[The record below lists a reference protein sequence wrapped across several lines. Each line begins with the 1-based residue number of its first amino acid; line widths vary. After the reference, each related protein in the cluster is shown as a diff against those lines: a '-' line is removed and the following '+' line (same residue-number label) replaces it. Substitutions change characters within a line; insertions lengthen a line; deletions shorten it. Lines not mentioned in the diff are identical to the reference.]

1 MKNIRFHFEYIIL
14 ILAFVCLFSGTTF
27 LSAIH
32 EKNDYKDINNE
43 IGMSLFHSNYY
54 LKSIDDIY
62 TSDEAIIKL
71 KELQNFMRK
80 IPCTYYVYSD
90 TAIGDIDKIQ
100 AINQSLIDHE
110 FAKNI
115 LKEGQM
121 LNGTYHIKDMDHIHI
136 PALIT
141 DTTSKYHTVGSKVEC
156 ELNNKKI
163 TFDIIGKI
171 PDIYVKSID
180 CYLNGLVI
188 PELYF
193 DVEPQNE
200 EDSYFQEWV
209 LSNLSLIGYVVYNS
223 ASEYYKAN
231 DYISNICNRLSLEW
245 TLEPKEEN
253 RYAGINIPIT
263 NHAAILLIVSGC
275 LLLIGL
281 LIIEIKPLRNT
292 TILIEPDR
300 LMKRIILKDLYIIII
315 FLITYFVFFALF
327 RDRVYLKNL
336 RTEKGTVLFLT
347 VLYLAISNIVKKY
360 IVRRNHQ
367 NEHTAAGN

>member
-1 MKNIRFHFEYIIL
+1 M
-14 ILAFVCLFSGTTF
+14 
-27 LSAIH
+27 
-32 EKNDYKDINNE
+32 
-43 IGMSLFHSNYY
+43 
-54 LKSIDDIY
+54 
-62 TSDEAIIKL
+62 
-71 KELQNFMRK
+71 
-80 IPCTYYVYSD
+80 
-90 TAIGDIDKIQ
+90 
-100 AINQSLIDHE
+100 
-110 FAKNI
+110 
-115 LKEGQM
+115 
-121 LNGTYHIKDMDHIHI
+121 
-136 PALIT
+136 
-141 DTTSKYHTVGSKVEC
+141 
-156 ELNNKKI
+156 
-163 TFDIIGKI
+163 
-171 PDIYVKSID
+171 
-180 CYLNGLVI
+180 I

-281 LIIEIKPLRNT
+281 LIIEIKQLRNT

-315 FLITYFVFFALF
+315 F
-327 RDRVYLKNL
+327 
-336 RTEKGTVLFLT
+336 
-347 VLYLAISNIVKKY
+347 
-360 IVRRNHQ
+360 
-367 NEHTAAGN
+367 